1 LLLYDYWCPVV
12 GNILLLLL
20 LLLLLA
26 HSLSP
31 GKKGTRKAANLI
43 SVHSFVVWSFFPFD
57 PFYKYLLLSLIP
69 SCLFTATEEVS
80 SSSRIYLN
88 IAVKTDLGM
97 CWCYMS
103 FTVWNGVGKPI
114 FLLIPCCIE
123 IIGCLKAKENVSF
136 LADSINRYTT
146 YISNTFLLSYSG
158 VKSCFSILF
167 IVSHI
172 DFFGER

>member
-1 LLLYDYWCPVV
+1 MPIPSLATQKNEIKSAASLTLLFVLCIPYARTFFSRRTCMCHWQFIKCSRLNTLKYGWLLVLLLYDYWCPVV
-12 GNILLLLL
+12 DNIL

-31 GKKGTRKAANLI
+31 GKKGTRKAVNLI

-57 PFYKYLLLSLIP
+57 PLYKYLLLSLIP
-69 SCLFTATEEVS
+69 SCVFTATEEVS

-103 FTVWNGVGKPI
+103 FTV
-114 FLLIPCCIE
+114 
-123 IIGCLKAKENVSF
+123 
-136 LADSINRYTT
+136 
-146 YISNTFLLSYSG
+146 
-158 VKSCFSILF
+158 
-167 IVSHI
+167 
-172 DFFGER
+172 